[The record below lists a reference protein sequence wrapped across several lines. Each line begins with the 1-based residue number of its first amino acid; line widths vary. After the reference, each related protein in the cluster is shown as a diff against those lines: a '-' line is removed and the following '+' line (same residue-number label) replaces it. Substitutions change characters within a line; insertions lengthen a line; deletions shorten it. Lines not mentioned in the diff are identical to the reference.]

1 MDYPEKSGFFLLAC
15 LPLYCYLI
23 GDMELRSY
31 QRAFLRSKAQQL
43 DPVVYVGKD
52 GFTPGV
58 VGALD
63 EALTAHELVKVRFQN
78 SKEEIKEISA
88 QLESATHSTLVA
100 ITGFTAVFFR
110 QDEKSEDRIYRI

>member
-1 MDYPEKSGFFLLAC
+1 
-15 LPLYCYLI
+15 
-23 GDMELRSY
+23 MELRSY

-58 VGALD
+58 GVVGALD

-78 SKEEIKEISA
+78 SKDEIKEISA